1 MRVAALVSSAVLLIA
16 CAKTEE
22 KAADTAVTP
31 AAAPAPAPAPP
42 PALSLS
48 SLAGKWTQTAKA
60 EGTDSVLVTGEVN
73 ATADPAGW
81 TMTFP
86 GRQPIP
92 MKVST
97 DADSLI
103 VDAGP
108 YDSILR
114 KGVKVTT
121 HGVYRMQG
129 DKLVGK
135 TIAHYTVST
144 ADSVRR
150 IDSELTRKP

>member
-1 MRVAALVSSAVLLIA
+1 MRVAALVSSTVLLIA

-22 KAADTAVTP
+22 KPADTATT
-31 AAAPAPAPAPP
+31 AAAPAPAPAPA
-42 PALSLS
+42 PALSLAT
-48 SLAGKWTQTAKA
+48 LAGKWTQTAKA

-81 TMTFP
+81 TMNFT
-86 GRQPIP
+86 GRPPIP

-108 YDSILR
+108 YESVLR
-114 KGVKVTT
+114 KGVNVTT

-135 TIAHYTVST
+135 TVAHYSVTT